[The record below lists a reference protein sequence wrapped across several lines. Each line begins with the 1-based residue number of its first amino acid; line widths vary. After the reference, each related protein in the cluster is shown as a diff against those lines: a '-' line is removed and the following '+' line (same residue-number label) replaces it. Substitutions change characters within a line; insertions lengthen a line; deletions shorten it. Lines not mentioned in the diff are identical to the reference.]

1 MKRTKATIGI
11 LTFGLIMAIAA
22 VAFAHDGYGAYG
34 DGYGGHM
41 MGPGY
46 GGRHMMGPGY
56 GGRHM
61 MGYGYGGGH
70 MMGYGPGYGRHMGG
84 YDRWGALS
92 EENAAK
98 IDAAR
103 NDFYKATRELRNK
116 IEDADIALRREMDKD
131 KPDEGKVL
139 DLQKKLSGLQAE
151 FDQKAIA
158 HRLEMRNLMPEGYR
172 GRGGRGGYCR

>member
-11 LTFGLIMAIAA
+11 FTLGLIVAIAA

-34 DGYGGHM
+34 NGNRGRM

-46 GGRHMMGPGY
+46 GGN
-56 GGRHM
+56 HM
-61 MGYGYGGGH
+61 MGYGYDGGQ

-84 YDRWGALS
+84 YDRWGTLS
-92 EENAAK
+92 EEDAAK
-98 IDAAR
+98 IDAER
-103 NDFYKATRELRNK
+103 NDFYKATRELRSK

-131 KPDEGKVL
+131 KPNEDKIM
-139 DLQKKLSGLQAE
+139 DLQKQLSRLQAQ
-151 FDQKAIA
+151 FDQKALS

-172 GRGGRGGYCR
+172 DRGVRGGYCW